1 MYEANWLS
9 ILPPVLSIFLAILS
23 RQVIFSLG
31 FGIWM
36 GYCIYESTNPLTGA
50 ALALDG
56 IIGVFSD
63 AGDTRVILFTL
74 LVGALIAT
82 IEVTGGV
89 RGFISL
95 LQRNKWVSNGRQAQ
109 WLAYFTGI
117 FIFIESNI
125 TLLVAGAVSRPLFRE
140 YKLSAEKL
148 AYIIDS
154 TSAPV
159 CVLLPFNAWGAVI
172 IGLLMGVNIENPIE
186 TFIGAIAFN
195 FYPIAVLIVCAF
207 AILRNVDIGPM
218 RAAQSRA
225 RDLSQVAPEVET
237 KGVEEEV
244 SDKNSKGAAIF
255 MLGPIIVLVICMPL
269 FLLLTGNGSI
279 TEGSGSTSVLW
290 AVMSALSFSWALTLI
305 NRVASVATL
314 KRAFLTGTSDLL
326 PVATTLLL
334 ALALGDV
341 ANLLG
346 TGPYIAQLA
355 RETLPLISLVPL
367 MFLISSFI
375 AFSIGSSWGTFA
387 IMIPIGLNI
396 ALALDVSTSLFLAA
410 VLSGAVFGDHASPI
424 SDTTVVASMASGSDH
439 ISHVRTQLPYALISG
454 GIATIGFLV
463 TGMIVL

>member
-1 MYEANWLS
+1 QN
-9 ILPPVLSIFLAILS
+9 
-23 RQVIFSLG
+23 
-31 FGIWM
+31 
-36 GYCIYESTNPLTGA
+36 
-50 ALALDG
+50 
-56 IIGVFSD
+56 
-63 AGDTRVILFTL
+63 
-74 LVGALIAT
+74 
-82 IEVTGGV
+82 
-89 RGFISL
+89 
-95 LQRNKWVSNGRQAQ
+95 
-109 WLAYFTGI
+109 
-117 FIFIESNI
+117 
-125 TLLVAGAVSRPLFRE
+125 
-140 YKLSAEKL
+140 
-148 AYIIDS
+148 
-154 TSAPV
+154 
-159 CVLLPFNAWGAVI
+159 
-172 IGLLMGVNIENPIE
+172 
-186 TFIGAIAFN
+186 
-195 FYPIAVLIVCAF
+195 
-207 AILRNVDIGPM
+207 
-218 RAAQSRA
+218 RA
-225 RDLSQVAPEVET
+225 RDLSQVGIEVDNE
-237 KGVEEEV
+237 GVDEEEIG
-244 SDKNSKGAAIF
+244 DKKSKGAAVF

-290 AVMSALSFSWALTLI
+290 AVLSALFFSWVLTLI

-396 ALALDVSTSLFLAA
+396 ALALDVSTSLFLAS

-463 TGMIVL
+463 TGMLVL